1 MFKTVLNNNKIVTF
15 NKIKWKRSKT
25 NDSFLKYISL
35 IPKFVIFKLS

>member
-1 MFKTVLNNNKIVTF
+1 MFKTVLNIELFTLLKLSEKKI
-15 NKIKWKRSKT
+15 KT